1 MYKPVFQSLNEAIK
15 VRNTPDSFLPM
26 SDVPSKDVIHRGY
39 IRKTGIPIRY
49 DVIPDGKYSNSGK
62 HIYHFKDGNSSGFL
76 EIDHKI
82 NPKMDGRET
91 FSSVKFEMSGD
102 PKEIP
107 IDIYRGVI
115 VPAILHREQSHK
127 PDVFDFDSSVVHS
140 DDIIR
145 RLGSKFEFSESST
158 PDGKPRRKAS
168 RKMDPKVSRIL
179 THIKKR
185 LNKRKK

>member
-15 VRNTPDSFLPM
+15 VRNTPDSFLPLPE
-26 SDVPSKDVIHRGY
+26 VPSKDVIHRGY

-82 NPKMDGRET
+82 DPKPDGRES

-115 VPAILHREQSHK
+115 VPAILHHEQSHK
-127 PDVFDFDSSVVHS
+127 PDIFDFDASVVHS

-145 RLGSKFEFSESST
+145 RLGPKFDFNEMST
-158 PDGKPRRKAS
+158 SDGLIKRKAS

-179 THIKKR
+179 THIKR
-185 LNKRKK
+185 LNKSRGK